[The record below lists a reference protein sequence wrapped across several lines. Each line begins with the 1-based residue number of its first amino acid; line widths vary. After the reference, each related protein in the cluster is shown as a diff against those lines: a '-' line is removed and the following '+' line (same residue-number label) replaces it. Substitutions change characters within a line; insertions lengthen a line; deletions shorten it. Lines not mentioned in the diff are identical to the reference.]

1 MFGKGRWNIIPPVWK
16 IVSTLFTCVL
26 IVLSA
31 LNLLSDLK
39 LFNNGKQVKK
49 EFPTIMYGHGMH
61 ISSHRA
67 VACTS

>member
-1 MFGKGRWNIIPPVWK
+1 MFGKGGWNIIPPVRK
-16 IVSTLFTCVL
+16 ILSLLSACVL

-39 LFNNGKQVKK
+39 LFNNGKQVEK

-61 ISSHRA
+61 IISHVA